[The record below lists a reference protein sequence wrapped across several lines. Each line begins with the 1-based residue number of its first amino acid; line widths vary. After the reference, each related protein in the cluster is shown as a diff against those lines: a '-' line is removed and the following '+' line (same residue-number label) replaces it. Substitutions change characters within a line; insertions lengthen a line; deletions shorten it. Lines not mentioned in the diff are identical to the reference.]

1 MVRPL
6 LFIVPSLLVGG
17 VVGFLAAGALSKP
30 SRVVSKS
37 KDPTSD
43 VAARDEAQTTTSFFG
58 SSEVDYDRLA
68 RACLRAAGDA
78 PGSAARNS
86 DEAPRVASSPQE
98 QSEAAENLARVE
110 ELALE
115 HGKWSRLAGF
125 RAQSLLAKLPASEAR
140 EFEERL
146 SEQIRQ
152 GALTPQAGAW
162 IPGGQE
168 H

>member
-17 VVGFLAAGALSKP
+17 VVGFLVAGALSKP
-30 SRVVSKS
+30 SRVATKS
-37 KDPTSD
+37 RDPSAE
-43 VAARDEAQTTTSFFG
+43 VAVRDEPAETTGFFG
-58 SSEVDYDRLA
+58 SSSEVDYDKLA
-68 RACLRAAGDA
+68 RACLRAAG
-78 PGSAARNS
+78 SSTAAR
-86 DEAPRVASSPQE
+86 EAEERPLIASSPQE

-125 RAQSLLAKLPASEAR
+125 RAQSLLAKLPPAEAR
-140 EFEERL
+140 EFEARL